1 MVLGC
6 GLGENQTPSFRGRHF
21 WKATPA
27 ARWCRKNALMVRWLV
42 VETFAEDVR
51 AEIERRVSSIV
62 QLEME
67 MELEDPGPAKGIRAL
82 C

>member
-1 MVLGC
+1 ML
-6 GLGENQTPSFRGRHF
+6 P
-21 WKATPA
+21 
-27 ARWCRKNALMVRWLV
+27 LMVRWLV

-67 MELEDPGPAKGIRAL
+67 MELEDPGPAEGIRVL